1 MVFERGV
8 GQVEVERHGR
18 GDWAKGEG
26 ALEGADKAPGTQS
39 RGTGASEW
47 GRGLRQPAS
56 PAPESVHPEAV
67 VALSV
72 LWGGRRGIR
81 DLQTCDPFRL
91 HVQPSTR
98 PSLAVRDFRVAVG
111 PSWVGHMC
119 QINERSAPHHQPGSP
134 AHDPSTTAQGAA
146 QSRRA
151 ATLAWRGLRR
161 PPGLGIRGSG
171 GPGESPKGG
180 RHGGKMSG
188 ENVRRKTHLCPLKWF
203 ESAEAPLQNASP
215 RAGRGIGSGRRGLGL
230 QTGQMRPTLLP
241 SPPSKMSGENP
252 QSLFA

>member
-1 MVFERGV
+1 MCSRRPALLSLSETSVWLWDPPGWGTCVRSTR
-8 GQVEVERHGR
+8 EV
-18 GDWAKGEG
+18 
-26 ALEGADKAPGTQS
+26 LLTTS
-39 RGTGASEW
+39 
-47 GRGLRQPAS
+47 L
-56 PAPESVHPEAV
+56 
-67 VALSV
+67 
-72 LWGGRRGIR
+72 
-81 DLQTCDPFRL
+81 DLQPT
-91 HVQPSTR
+91 TR
-98 PSLAVRDFRVAVG
+98 
-111 PSWVGHMC
+111 
-119 QINERSAPHHQPGSP
+119 APPR
-134 AHDPSTTAQGAA
+134 QGAA
-146 QSRRA
+146 RSRRA